1 MNYMVTGGAGFIGS
15 RIVRNLLKEGD
26 RVVVYDWVPQRS
38 NLERTLG
45 QDIAKIKIVQGDVT
59 DFSRMVRTLKENNVD
74 KIIHMAGLLIHDVN
88 ADPLSGVKVN
98 IEGTLGVFEAA
109 RFLGIQ
115 KVVWASSG
123 SVFGPAEM
131 YSQEYIPIDAPHFP
145 QNLYGATKSFDELA
159 MNYYHKTYKM
169 DITAIRYVMVYGV
182 GQTNGRTAG
191 IMQQLVYNPAIG
203 KPGKVPA
210 AGWNVLG
217 WTYVEDAARVTTL
230 ISKAVQPR
238 YNAYS
243 IMGAIHSVQEI
254 ADYVKEL
261 IPEADI
267 TLLPL
272 ERSVSHTGVTC
283 KYDTGPTR
291 EDFGFQSQ
299 WTMKQGIKETINDV
313 RKEHGLPAVCV

>member
-15 RIVRNLLKEGD
+15 RIVRNLLQEGD
-26 RVVVYDWVPQRS
+26 QVVVYDWVPQRS
-38 NLERTLG
+38 NLERTIG
-45 QDIAKIKIVQGDVT
+45 KDIVKIKIVHGDVT
-59 DFSRMVRTLKENNVD
+59 DNLKLIKTLKENNIE
-74 KIIHMAGLLIHDVN
+74 KIIHLAGLLIHDVN
-88 ADPLSGVKVN
+88 ADPLAGVRVN
-98 IEGTLGVFEAA
+98 IEGTLSVFEAA
-109 RFLGIQ
+109 RFLGIK

-131 YSQEYIPIDAPHFP
+131 YAQEYIPIDAPHFP

-159 MNYYHKTYKM
+159 MNYYIKTYKM

-210 AGWNVLG
+210 AAWNVLG

-230 ISKAVQPR
+230 ISKAAEHR

-261 IPEADI
+261 IPDADI

-283 KYDTGPTR
+283 KYDTQPTQD
-291 EDFGFQSQ
+291 DFGFKSQ
-299 WTMKQGIKETINDV
+299 WSMKQGIKDTINAV
-313 RKEHGLPAVCV
+313 RKEHGYVS